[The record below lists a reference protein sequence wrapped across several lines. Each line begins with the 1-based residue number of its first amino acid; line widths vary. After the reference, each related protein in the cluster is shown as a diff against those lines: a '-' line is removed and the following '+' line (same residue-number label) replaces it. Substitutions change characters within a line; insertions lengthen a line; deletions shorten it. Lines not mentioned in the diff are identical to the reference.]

1 MYTLYIPNNSSYYI
15 FHNHHEKT
23 KFIRII
29 RYQKVCYNLILK
41 KIMQRVNLKEIY
53 SENKLYT

>member
-1 MYTLYIPNNSSYYI
+1 MYTLYIPNNSSYI

-41 KIMQRVNLKEIY
+41 KIMQRVNL
-53 SENKLYT
+53 